1 MKFWGPPNK
10 YLGAPRLGAPHKNMG
25 APFLFGGPW
34 GPQKNSKLKE
44 KRGGPQR
51 KKPMDE
57 PQFLQKL
64 GYLPEFFQ
72 VSEIFHEITKA
83 RGL

>member
-25 APFLFGGPW
+25 APFLFGGPR
-34 GPQKNSKLKE
+34 GPPKKSKLKE

-51 KKPMDE
+51 KKPMGGE
-57 PQFLQKL
+57 EALKSL
-64 GYLPEFFQ
+64 TS
-72 VSEIFHEITKA
+72 VSTQLF
-83 RGL
+83 